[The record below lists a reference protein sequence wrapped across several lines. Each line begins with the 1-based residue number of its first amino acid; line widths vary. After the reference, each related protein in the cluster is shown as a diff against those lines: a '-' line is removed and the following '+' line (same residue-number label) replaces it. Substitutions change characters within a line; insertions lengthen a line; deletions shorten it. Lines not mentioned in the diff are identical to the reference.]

1 MVQTPSFQPVKDL
14 SYTQAVSELENIL
27 KQMQSD
33 ALDIDLLATYTRRAT
48 ELLTECR
55 SRLTATEAELRTIL
69 DSGQQQ

>member
-27 KQMQSD
+27 RQMQSD

-69 DSGQQQ
+69 DSGQQ

>member
-1 MVQTPSFQPVKDL
+1 MRQTPTFQPVKEL

-27 KQMQSD
+27 RQMQSD

-69 DSGQQQ
+69 DPGQQQ